1 MSYLNKLWWFLSEQA
16 EEFILLAIV
25 ILNVIDFFQALSPT
39 WDFIKKIV
47 SWTLLGFLLKRLSI
61 SQIIFGEKRK
71 NFDTILIISYFSL
84 ILKDLI
90 HSSSSLLKE
99 MAKRPPQ
106 FWAKIT
112 KISSLPSNVEVLHE
126 VPIQD
131 QALNLSSITNIPIG
145 NSLSGFIDKINIT
158 WDSSPHVQQLY
169 LNLTNNMSSQ
179 LAVLEPKFQ
188 IHAWLNVLQQD
199 FIGEFSIIIGA
210 VLMIMLALYAA
221 LRIKIISPSMMSV
234 IKEEG
239 PPPEGLQK
247 KFIRF
252 LVILIILNFFYIAV
266 FNFIVEWLGMS
277 LDAPIVLIGVFFY
290 FVVWVKYHKRFRESS
305 LIYRM
310 GSFGERF
317 YQRVV
322 SSLHSRKGLMLA
334 VSAMIVLH
342 LLTELGIFM
351 IPYTTGIKNP
361 MYFEYLGPDHNPVFS
376 FNDILGWEEDERS
389 LFSYDYTQ
397 AEDAIDKFNTA
408 YIYIMNILAMVFLL
422 FIPAYLWYTI
432 FMGKKRRIR
441 GIYLMLFAASVLIF
455 LTVPIFSMT
464 SIPQENQHLR
474 GVDIQ
479 TQPMP
484 KIEYEYL
491 YIVMGSML
499 LGLTVFGLS
508 LQKKIRRYLTIG
520 CVLVSMIFFIRYI
533 YLFSTSISTYYIEV
547 TGMFISQSDYF
558 MAAYFLIFFTMTL
571 IFYVFGTLF
580 FFWQLILDQKDKI
593 IGSGSA

>member
-1 MSYLNKLWWFLSEQA
+1 MSYLNKLWWFLSEQV

-61 SQIIFGEKRK
+61 SNIIFGRK
-71 NFDTILIISYFSL
+71 HRNFDTVLIITYFSL

-99 MAKRPPQ
+99 MAQRPPE
-106 FWAKIT
+106 FWAR
-112 KISSLPSNVEVLHE
+112 ISRIESLPNSAQFVHE
-126 VPIQD
+126 VPVQD
-131 QALNLSSITNIPIG
+131 QALNLSAISDIPVG
-145 NSLSGFIDKINIT
+145 NTLAQFIDKINIT
-158 WDSSPHVQQLY
+158 WQGVPHVQELY
-169 LNLTNNMSSQ
+169 LNFTNNLSSQ
-179 LAVLEPKFQ
+179 LAVLEPRFH

-199 FIGEFSIIIGA
+199 FIGELSILFGA
-210 VLMIMLALYAA
+210 VLMIILALYAT
-221 LRIKIISPSMMSV
+221 LRIDIRRPSMMSV

-247 KFIRF
+247 RFTRF

-290 FVVWVKYHKRFRESS
+290 FVVWVKYHKKFRESS

-317 YQRVV
+317 YERVV

-361 MYFEYLGPDHNPVFS
+361 MYFEYLGPDHNPAFS
-376 FNDILGWEEDERS
+376 FNDVLGWEEDERS
-389 LFSYDYTQ
+389 LFSYDYDA
-397 AEDAIDKFNTA
+397 AEDAIDRFNVA
-408 YIYIMNILAMVFLL
+408 YIYIMNVLAMVFLL

-441 GIYLMLFAASVLIF
+441 GFYLMLFAASVFIF
-455 LTVPIFSMT
+455 LTVPIFSM
-464 SIPQENQHLR
+464 SQIPKDNQHLR

-479 TQPMP
+479 TQPIP
-484 KIEYEYL
+484 EIEYEYL
-491 YIVMGSML
+491 YIVLGSIV
-499 LGLTVFGLS
+499 LGLVVLGLS
-508 LQKKIRRYLTIG
+508 FSKKIRRYMTIG

-547 TGMFISQSDYF
+547 TGMFISGSDYF

-580 FFWQLILDQKDKI
+580 FFWELIMDQKDKI
-593 IGSGSA
+593 IGSRRS